1 MSVVRSRRLI
11 VESAGVNTY
20 KVGAGND
27 TLNARNGKKETVDC
41 GAGKKD
47 KATVDKTDK
56 TKSCEKVKRARK

>member
-1 MSVVRSRRLI
+1 M
-11 VESAGVNTY
+11 ESAGVNTY